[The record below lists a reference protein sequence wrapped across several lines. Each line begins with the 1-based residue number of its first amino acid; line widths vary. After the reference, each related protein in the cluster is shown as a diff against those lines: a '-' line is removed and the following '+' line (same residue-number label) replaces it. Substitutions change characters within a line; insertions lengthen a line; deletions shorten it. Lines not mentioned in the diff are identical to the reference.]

1 MHECIS
7 GCIFFRDVTHI
18 VWLGWE
24 LCALCRVGGC
34 GWAVGQC
41 PCAQTGVTDCDCH
54 RLRWDW
60 NNYFLQLTDLL
71 ISQPF
76 WYTLENNLLKLGT
89 RTKLSIELCKPPLEQ
104 GSFRC
109 STPKSTSRNEFCTL
123 FSGIPQLPGYGDV
136 PGARGRHLFLPISM
150 ENNVI

>member
-1 MHECIS
+1 MHKCIT

-18 VWLGWE
+18 VWLGWG
-24 LCALCRVGGC
+24 LCALCRGGGC

-76 WYTLENNLLKLGT
+76 WYTLESNLLKLGT
-89 RTKLSIELCKPPLEQ
+89 HAKLSIELCKPLLEQ
-104 GSFRC
+104 GSLRC
-109 STPKSTSRNEFCTL
+109 STPKSTSRNAFWKL
-123 FSGIPQLPGYGDV
+123 FSGIPQLPGFGDV
-136 PGARGRHLFLPISM
+136 PGTRGRHLFLPISM
-150 ENNVI
+150 ANNVI